1 MSIDERGEQWI
12 AEAAYEHY
20 RKFSSRE
27 QMAQFIELLLSE
39 NTTTAS
45 PLLRNII
52 IRMAM
57 IFSAE
62 EGHS

>member
-1 MSIDERGEQWI
+1 VSINEQGEQRL
-12 AEAAYEHY
+12 AEAAYEHF
-20 RKFSSRE
+20 RGFSTRE
-27 QMAQFIELLLSE
+27 QMAQMIDMLLSDK
-39 NTTTAS
+39 TAS
-45 PLLRNII
+45 PLLKNVV

>member
-1 MSIDERGEQWI
+1 VNSINEQGEQRL
-12 AEAAYEHY
+12 AEAAYEHF
-20 RKFSSRE
+20 REFSTRE
-27 QMAQFIELLLSE
+27 QMAQMIDMLLSD
-39 NTTTAS
+39 NTAS
-45 PLLRNII
+45 PLLRNVV

>member
-1 MSIDERGEQWI
+1 MTISERGEQWI
-12 AEAAYEHY
+12 AEAAYEHLRGY
-20 RKFSSRE
+20 TTRE
-27 QMAQFIELLLSE
+27 QMAKLIDVLLSDKA
-39 NTTTAS
+39 AS
-45 PLLRNII
+45 PLLKNIV

>member
-1 MSIDERGEQWI
+1 MASMID
-12 AEAAYEHY
+12 
-20 RKFSSRE
+20 
-27 QMAQFIELLLSE
+27 MLLSDKE
-39 NTTTAS
+39 AS
-45 PLLRNII
+45 PLLRSVV